1 MNVQWNPR
9 RVSAFAD
16 EIGDQLELQLEVLA
30 ANGVGNIELRGVWG
44 KNVLE
49 LSAAEV
55 RRVGAA
61 ARQAG
66 VGFSAVGSPIGKF
79 PMRGDFAE
87 ERARMRRALEV
98 AALLEAPYVRI
109 FSYYIPAGEDAAAYR
124 GQVLDRLGELVALA
138 ETTDIRLAHEN
149 ERHIYGDVCSRV
161 LDLLE
166 NIASSAFTGIFDFAN
181 FVVCGEDPYP
191 CWQRVRRHIS
201 YFHVKDAVAATRTV
215 VPAGAGDGA
224 VARILGE
231 AYAAGFDGFL
241 TLEPHLNVAAGSYG
255 RTSPAR
261 FKVAADALKQVLAG
275 LGGGTP

>member
-1 MNVQWNPR
+1 
-9 RVSAFAD
+9 
-16 EIGDQLELQLEVLA
+16 
-30 ANGVGNIELRGVWG
+30 
-44 KNVLE
+44 
-49 LSAAEV
+49 
-55 RRVGAA
+55 
-61 ARQAG
+61 
-66 VGFSAVGSPIGKF
+66 
-79 PMRGDFAE
+79 
-87 ERARMRRALEV
+87 MRRALEF

-166 NIASSAFTGIFDFAN
+166 NIGSSAFTGIFDFAN

-191 CWQRVRRHIS
+191 CWQRVRHHIS